1 MKIVLVHPAFFD
13 DNEFR
18 NRYRDYVDWIRGG
31 NLYVAPFEPP
41 LGLAYV
47 SAYAKRLGHDVAL
60 LDMQALMMDGPALA
74 RRLAEES
81 PDIVGI
87 TAMTP
92 TMPEALRVAK
102 TTRDTLPGARTVLG
116 GVHPTLDPGN
126 VLESD
131 DVDFVIRGEGEE
143 ILCRLIDA
151 LDGKNIRLD
160 EIEGLC
166 FRTGEGKRLAGKAPP
181 IRDLDALPGADYESF
196 PVERYIEHNS
206 LLRGIRGVS
215 MIVSRGCP
223 YACSFCAVRQTMS
236 RVWRIKSAPKVID
249 EIVGLRDR
257 YDLEGIWF
265 KDSIFNLKASWTRDF
280 CQAMIDRAVD
290 IEWQANTRIDLL
302 DDGELAFMKKAGLRQ
317 IDLGIESGSPKS
329 LLRLNKRITV
339 EQIREK
345 VKLAKKHVRVFGFF
359 MIGIP
364 GETEEDVEQTFEFA
378 RTLDLDRWS
387 WSIYSPLPGS
397 KLYDELVSEGRVEPL
412 LLDHENIHFTR
423 PYEGVTGV
431 SPEKLQAY
439 YNEINDY
446 FTRRQTHP

>member
-13 DNEFR
+13 NNEFR
-18 NRYRDYVDWIRGG
+18 NRYKDYVDWIRGG

-41 LGLAYV
+41 LGLAYLA
-47 SAYAKRLGHDVAL
+47 AYAKRLGHEVTL
-60 LDMQALMMDGPALA
+60 LDMQALMMDGESLL
-74 RRLAEES
+74 RCLAEEAA
-81 PDIVGI
+81 DIVGI

-92 TMPEALRVAK
+92 TLPEALRVAK
-102 TTRDTLPGARTVLG
+102 AARAALPNAKTVLG
-116 GVHPTLDPGN
+116 GVHPTLDPDS
-126 VLESD
+126 VLQCP
-131 DVDFVIRGEGEE
+131 DVDFVVRGEGEE
-143 ILCRLIDA
+143 VLCRLIDA
-151 LDGKNIRLD
+151 LDGKGVDLD
-160 EIEGLC
+160 VIEGLC
-166 FRTGEGKRLAGKAPP
+166 FRNGDQKRIVPKAPP

-223 YACSFCAVRQTMS
+223 YACSFCAVQQTMS
-236 RVWRIKSAPKVID
+236 RLWRIKSVPKVVD

-257 YDLEGIWF
+257 YGLEGIWF
-265 KDSIFNLKASWTRDF
+265 KDSIFNMKASWTRDF
-280 CQAMIDRAVD
+280 CEEMIGRRVG
-290 IEWQANTRIDLL
+290 IEWQALTRVNLL
-302 DDGELAFMKKAGLRQ
+302 KDDELALMKKAGLRQ

-329 LLRLNKRITV
+329 LKRLNKQITV

-378 RTLDLDRWS
+378 KTLNLDRWS

-397 KLYDELVSEGRVEPL
+397 ALYDELVSEGRVKPIR
-412 LLDHENIHFTR
+412 LDHENIHFTR
-423 PYEGVTGV
+423 PYEGITGV

-446 FTRRQTHP
+446 FTRRQAA